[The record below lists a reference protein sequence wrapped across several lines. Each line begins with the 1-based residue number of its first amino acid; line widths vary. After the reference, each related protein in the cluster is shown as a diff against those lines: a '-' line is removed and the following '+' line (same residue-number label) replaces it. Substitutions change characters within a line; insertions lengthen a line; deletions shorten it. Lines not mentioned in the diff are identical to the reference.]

1 MNSELHELLKSCDV
15 LGAWES
21 PTDANWDQSI
31 GEIRGLKIEIERV
44 LGVSTRLDDQVQ
56 DASFFADLGL
66 LKQQPSA
73 NGSLALSYEICLR
86 FSWFSKLFTI
96 FGDRW
101 TEYDVSGVLELL
113 QENGFVYVPS
123 GEIDEP
129 YDGINDPFEN
139 GITWWIR
146 YFDYL

>member
-1 MNSELHELLKSCDV
+1 
-15 LGAWES
+15 
-21 PTDANWDQSI
+21 
-31 GEIRGLKIEIERV
+31 
-44 LGVSTRLDDQVQ
+44 
-56 DASFFADLGL
+56 
-66 LKQQPSA
+66 
-73 NGSLALSYEICLR
+73 LR